1 MATATFVERRQ
12 VKQQC
17 LLITWKIQDPDLAYC
32 TLLPRMAAQEA
43 PTAPHR
49 VTPNPKPATRERFKD
64 AAKKGRHL
72 LSHLL
77 PLLSL
82 SVAPRIVR
90 PMKGYEKGSSPIR
103 GIRELEPPE
112 ATVGQ

>member
-1 MATATFVERRQ
+1 MRGDHVEKHRVQTWPTVPYCPAWPPKRP
-12 VKQQC
+12 QQS
-17 LLITWKIQDPDLAYC
+17 
-32 TLLPRMAAQEA
+32 
-43 PTAPHR
+43 PHR

-77 PLLSL
+77 PLLSV

-90 PMKGYEKGSSPIR
+90 PIEGYEKHRSPIR
-103 GIRELEPPE
+103 RIIELEPPE
-112 ATVGQ
+112 GTVGQ

>member
-1 MATATFVERRQ
+1 MRGDHVEKHRVQTWPTVPYCPAWPPKRP
-12 VKQQC
+12 QQS
-17 LLITWKIQDPDLAYC
+17 
-32 TLLPRMAAQEA
+32 
-43 PTAPHR
+43 PHR

-72 LSHLL
+72 LPHLL

-90 PMKGYEKGSSPIR
+90 PIEGYENGSSPIR
-103 GIRELEPPE
+103 GIIELE
-112 ATVGQ
+112 ARRGQ